1 MASFTIK
8 KQFKVSAKTLYE
20 SLLDSTR
27 HSEMTGGTAECSQK
41 ENESFTA
48 WDGYISGQNLRLIP
62 HQQVMQSWR
71 TTEFDDKDSDS
82 ILEIEFNENKAG
94 CEMIIKHSHIPD
106 GQSDY
111 KKGWEEHYFEPM
123 TEYFE

>member
-48 WDGYISGQNLRLIP
+48 WDGYISGKNLRLIP

-106 GQSDY
+106 G
-111 KKGWEEHYFEPM
+111 
-123 TEYFE
+123 